1 MANVSAVFSDATF
14 LYTEYMNTGRI
25 CTCYRLSPRH
35 RPSKLHRP
43 SSMGATRYVIALTV
57 WVACRDSLR
66 SPATLLCER
75 ALGADHF
82 LNDCLERQVP
92 ESSEP
97 VCLVVERS

>member
-14 LYTEYMNTGRI
+14 PYTEYLNTGRI
-25 CTCYRLSPRH
+25 CRVCTCYRLSPRH

-66 SPATLLCER
+66 SLATLLCER

-82 LNDCLERQVP
+82 LNDCLERQSRKVL
-92 ESSEP
+92 SWFVWS
-97 VCLVVERS
+97 